1 MACSGDGVPPW
12 DEPMMVAPEPSPIK
26 ERLRPPK
33 LSVMNSRLLK
43 QMGSPK
49 EKTSLNKHLQSA
61 ATMSVNKGTIG
72 MSRGKEHYKSPFL
85 HARYKVT
92 HSYSEVVL

>member
-1 MACSGDGVPPW
+1 
-12 DEPMMVAPEPSPIK
+12 MMVAPEPSLIK

-33 LSVMNSRLLK
+33 LLVMNSRLSK

-61 ATMSVNKGTIG
+61 ATMSIDKGTIG
-72 MSRGKEHYKSPFL
+72 MSRGKAHYKSLFLRANCWCFL
-85 HARYKVT
+85 HRQDT
-92 HSYSEVVL
+92 R